1 MKIEGNQKEGNEGN
15 VFRRYS
21 GIPPLFRGVPAFRC
35 SMFRRCS
42 AVPRVFR
49 VSVFLVLPL
58 FRAIDCRA
66 FSSYT

>member
-21 GIPPLFRGVPAFRC
+21 GIQSLFRGVPAFRC

-42 AVPRVFR
+42 AVPRGIPRFGVRGFI
-49 VSVFLVLPL
+49 V
-58 FRAIDCRA
+58 CR
-66 FSSYT
+66 

>member
-15 VFRRYS
+15 VFCRYS

-42 AVPRVFR
+42 AVPWVFR
-49 VSVFLVLPL
+49 VSVFLVL
-58 FRAIDCRA
+58 
-66 FSSYT
+66 

>member
-21 GIPPLFRGVPAFRC
+21 GIQSLFRGVAFRC

-49 VSVFLVLPL
+49 VSVFVVL
-58 FRAIDCRA
+58 
-66 FSSYT
+66 